1 MKATGDTAPVQAH
14 PRHQMRE
21 FTVYL
26 KQGSDRAI
34 PVKVTAQTEHDAILR
49 AGLRFAAEH
58 PLIAGAAWHVRSVH
72 DPAPLD
78 YCPVAVAS

>member
-1 MKATGDTAPVQAH
+1 MAGDVMRATDVTARGQGR
-14 PRHQMRE
+14 PRHQVRE

-26 KQGSDRAI
+26 KQGNDLPI

-58 PLIAGAAWHVRSVH
+58 PLIAGAGWHVRSVH
-72 DPAPLD
+72 DPA
-78 YCPVAVAS
+78 ATS